1 MGFGIKGNHRRGIR
15 HSRRI
20 GRECDEP
27 VIEVILKMQP
37 AASYVILTMWLDAKI
52 HSFNKNKKMKHVI
65 AYFRYG
71 QAKRSVFALCLACMG
86 LGMQA
91 QSGSNMQDYS
101 LNHNPD
107 DYQIATPNAAT
118 FNRYV
123 NNPVDLY
130 SGSAKLDI
138 PIYTLTDG
146 AIQIPIRLHYAT
158 TGIKVS
164 EEASWVGLGWNL
176 AVGGYITRRVV
187 GQVDSY
193 STEPY
198 YNQVINAYDPNKNR
212 VIIDYAYGGWSTQM
226 REAMD
231 WYLTEPSRRKDYREG
246 KYNPDVFSYSCP
258 DGSGQFVIDGR
269 DNNVYLLDRTEDV
282 KVEKIITAFGS
293 TGQLANGS
301 GGRLTGF
308 KLTFPNGTVH
318 QFELKSMMTTA
329 TPVYLGVQAEIYALT
344 RTTYPNGQQV
354 NYIYT
359 TASNLEFHYGE
370 SVKSMIPS
378 SGVGLEGYGNSEN
391 GTVEHSY
398 GSRSLMDLSGS
409 EVILSK
415 IETDNYQ
422 VIFTTSS
429 REDLPNVKKL
439 DRIQVKALATGT
451 TCYDQRFAYSYF
463 TSASTGEYWSRYF
476 SNFSAYRQTNH
487 LLKRLKLD
495 AVYNMNGTTEGERYQ
510 FYYNS
515 KALPRKDSYAMD
527 YWGYYNGQTSN
538 ASLIPDLYYLM
549 WNHYDEYLKIKNL
562 PSEIGTNLPKA
573 MRAYDFE
580 SCKACILTGVQYPTG
595 GYSEIVYEP
604 HRFTGD
610 YIPTLAQ
617 CSQKPEGVFETTIYD
632 NNSFFAPGDTYPG
645 LPKNYQYNFSTS
657 KHVRVLVSVSRGQ
670 NSWKDVADHRA
681 YLYYIENGGGKRVDF
696 SIKEE
701 CEDRYQKE
709 EVSHTASP
717 TTIMSKEYIVTVKT
731 GTGMF
736 VVDYPD
742 ALGDQTT
749 GNGKNGRIEMF
760 IEFEQEE
767 DAPSVQTESEGAG
780 VRIKEINFYDSP
792 SKQKLL
798 QKTSYEYAG
807 GLLLTPLQFI
817 NYYPETY
824 DKLGVHSGE
833 TSEGTAIISMMARRS
848 DKLEISGSN
857 LFSSPYQ
864 VFPNVGYASVKEIAQ
879 GNGQSGYTFHT
890 FHNEAAKTR
899 EHSVPIYNP
908 LNGKPTERQYYNAS
922 GKLLRK
928 ESFTYDAPVYRYYY
942 GMNFYDRMNLFPE
955 IYDPA
960 GSHCMTM
967 NDNIDETIYYQYGF
981 YSSMEFSQDKF
992 EGTYLGGGS
1001 RLAMVVHPLNF
1012 HNVLLTSKSV
1022 WEDGVER
1029 KETYTYNPTT
1039 LQLKEKQLDLAPNG
1053 TLRIAYTYPNDCPW
1067 GVYQSMTQKHCIAPV
1082 VETKKI
1088 NNGTLV
1094 ESVLT
1099 EYKKQTETLFV
1110 PSAQYRSNLTSGISS
1125 TTSTFSSSGRNTT
1138 VYPKAYTVYNVY
1150 DSYGHALNL
1159 TQGGIEKTYLWGY
1172 RGQYPVAEIGNA
1184 TYASVKS
1191 ALGSLTPENLSK
1203 ASAPDMTVLRALPGK
1218 LPGANVHLY
1227 EYKAGAGVSAETVPN
1242 GEKTTYEYDALNRLK
1257 TEKDHSGKT
1266 VQAYEYHYK

>member
-1 MGFGIKGNHRRGIR
+1 
-15 HSRRI
+15 
-20 GRECDEP
+20 
-27 VIEVILKMQP
+27 
-37 AASYVILTMWLDAKI
+37 
-52 HSFNKNKKMKHVI
+52 MKHVI

-71 QAKRSVFALCLACMG
+71 QAKRFVSAFCLACMG

-91 QSGSNMQDYS
+91 QSGSNVQDYS

-118 FNRYV
+118 FNKYA

-176 AVGGYITRRVV
+176 SVGGYITRRVV

-193 STEPY
+193 SREPY
-198 YNQVINAYDPNKNR
+198 YDQVINAYDPNKNR
-212 VIIDYAYGGWSTQM
+212 VITDYAYGGWSTQM

-246 KYNPDVFSYSCP
+246 RYNPDVFSYSCP

-269 DNNVYLLDRTEDV
+269 DNNVYVLDRTEDV
-282 KVEKIITAFGS
+282 KIEKIITASGS
-293 TGQLANGS
+293 IGQLANGS

-318 QFELKSMMTTA
+318 QFELKSVMTTS
-329 TPVYLGVQAEIYALT
+329 TPAYLGVQAEIYALT
-344 RTTYPNGQQV
+344 RTTYSNGQKA
-354 NYIYT
+354 NYTYST
-359 TASNLEFHYGE
+359 VTNRGFNYGE
-370 SVKSMIPS
+370 SVKSMVPS
-378 SGVGLEGYGNSEN
+378 SGVGLEGEGNSAN
-391 GTVEHSY
+391 GTIERSY
-398 GSRSLMDLSGS
+398 GSRNLMDLTGS
-409 EVILSK
+409 ELILSQ

-422 VIFTTSS
+422 VIFTASS

-439 DRIQVKALATGT
+439 DRIQVKSLATGSV
-451 TCYDQRFAYSYF
+451 CHDQRFAYSYF
-463 TSASTGEYWSRYF
+463 TSTSTGGYWSQYF
-476 SNFSAYRQTNH
+476 ANFSAYRQTNH

-515 KALPRKDSYAMD
+515 KALPRKDSYAVD
-527 YWGYYNGQTSN
+527 YWGYYNGRTQNTSF
-538 ASLIPDLYYLM
+538 IPDLYYLM
-549 WNHYDEYLKIKNL
+549 WSHYSQYLKIKDL
-562 PSEIGTNLPKA
+562 PQEIGTSLPRA

-580 SCKACILTGVQYPTG
+580 SCKACILTGVQYPMG

-617 CSQKPEGVFETTIYD
+617 CSQKPEEVFETTIYD
-632 NNSFFAPGDTYPG
+632 NNSFFDPGDLYSG
-645 LPKNYQYNFSTS
+645 LPKNYQYDFSS
-657 KHVRVLVSVSRGQ
+657 DKRVRVLLSVSRGQ

-681 YLYYIENGGGKRVDF
+681 YLYYAENGTEKRVDF
-696 SIKEE
+696 SIKAA

-709 EVSHTASP
+709 EVSHTSSP
-717 TTIMSKEYIVTVKT
+717 TTILSKEYVVTVKA
-731 GTGMF
+731 GTGWF

-742 ALGDQTT
+742 ALGNQVT
-749 GNGKNGRIEMF
+749 GNGKNGRIEML
-760 IEFEQEE
+760 IEFEQE
-767 DAPSVQTESEGAG
+767 DAPSVQSESEGAG

-792 SKQKLL
+792 SKQTLL

-824 DKLGVHSGE
+824 DKLGRYTGE
-833 TSEGTAIISMMARRS
+833 TSAGTAIVSMIVRRS

-857 LFSSPYQ
+857 FFSSPYQ
-864 VFPNVGYASVKEIAQ
+864 ASPDVGYDSVKEIAQ
-879 GNGQSGYTFHT
+879 GNGQSGYTLHA

-899 EHSVPIYNP
+899 GHSVPIYNP
-908 LNGKPTERQYYNAS
+908 LNGKPTLRSYYDAS

-928 ESFTYDAPVYRYYY
+928 EEFIYEAPVYRYYY
-942 GMNFYDRMNLFPE
+942 GMNFYDRINLFPE
-955 IYDPA
+955 IYDPT
-960 GSHCMTM
+960 SFHCMTM
-967 NDNIDETIYYQYGF
+967 SDNTDESIYIQNGYYA
-981 YSSMEFSQDKF
+981 SMEFSQDKF

-1012 HNVLLTSKSV
+1012 RNILLTGKNV
-1022 WEDGVER
+1022 WEDGTER

-1039 LQLKEKQLDLAPNG
+1039 LQLKEKQLNLAPNG
-1053 TLRIAYTYPNDCPW
+1053 TLRIAYTYPNDYSW
-1067 GVYQSMTQKHCIAPV
+1067 GVYQSMTQKHCITPV
-1082 VETKKI
+1082 IEQKKI
-1088 NNGTLV
+1088 SNGTLV

-1138 VYPKAYTVYNVY
+1138 VYPKAYTVYNAY

-1159 TQGGIEKTYLWGY
+1159 TQGGVEKTYLWGY
-1172 RGQYPVAEIGNA
+1172 KGQYPVAVIGNA
-1184 TYASVKS
+1184 TYAAVKT

-1203 ASAPDMTVLRALPGK
+1203 ASAPDMTVLRSLSGK
-1218 LPGANVHLY
+1218 LPDANVRLY
-1227 EYKAGAGVSAETVPN
+1227 EYKAGAGVSAETAPN

-1266 VQAYEYHYK
+1266 VHAYEYHYK